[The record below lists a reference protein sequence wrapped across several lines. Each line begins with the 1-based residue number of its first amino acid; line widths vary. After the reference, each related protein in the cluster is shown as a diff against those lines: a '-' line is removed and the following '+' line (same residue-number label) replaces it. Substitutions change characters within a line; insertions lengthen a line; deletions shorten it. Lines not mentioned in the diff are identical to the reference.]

1 MSDVADIDRFFLEKD
16 RIAVF
21 IGHNGSWK
29 KEFEKTFNCK
39 IDINSDNGEVI
50 VESDNPMSRFVL
62 FNVINAI
69 NYGHSP
75 QSAIKL
81 EDDNYVLDVID
92 IKMMVRDHNRLNTI
106 IGRVIG
112 KNGSTRKLIEEITK
126 CNVSVYDTYVSI
138 IGPYENT
145 TLVHEALETLIN
157 GASHK
162 SFYSFLERNRVKM
175 DTGLL

>member
-1 MSDVADIDRFFLEKD
+1 MDDVTNLDRFFLDRD

-29 KEFEKTFNCK
+29 KKFEETFNCK
-39 IDINSDNGEVI
+39 ININSGNGEVI
-50 VESDNPMSRFVL
+50 VESDNPTSRFVL
-62 FNVINAI
+62 SNVIHAI

-92 IKMMVRDHNRLNTI
+92 IKTMVRDHSRLNTVV
-106 IGRVIG
+106 GRIIG
-112 KNGSTRKLIEEITK
+112 KNGSTRKLIEDITK
-126 CNVSVYDTYVSI
+126 CNVSVYNNFVSV
-138 IGPYENT
+138 IGPHENT
-145 TLVHEALETLIN
+145 TLVHEALEMLIK

-175 DTGLL
+175 DTGLM